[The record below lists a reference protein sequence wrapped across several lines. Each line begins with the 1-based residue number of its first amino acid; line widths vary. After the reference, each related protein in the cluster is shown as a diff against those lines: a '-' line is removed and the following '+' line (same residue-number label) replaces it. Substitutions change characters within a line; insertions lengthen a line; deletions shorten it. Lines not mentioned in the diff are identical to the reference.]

1 MQPHYYE
8 DLQPGMHDE
17 VTKLVTDEDVQSF
30 GELSGDMN
38 PVHFDD
44 DYAAETIFKKRIAHG
59 FLSASL
65 YSTIIGT
72 KMPGPGAV
80 YLDQTLHFRA
90 PVYLGDELLARVEV
104 VEKQDKGR
112 RIFLKCETYVGDRL
126 VLDGEAIVSVPRRP
140 EA

>member
-8 DLQPGMHDE
+8 DLHLGMHDE
-17 VTKLVTDEDVQSF
+17 VTKIVTDSDVQDF
-30 GELSGDMN
+30 GALSGDMN

-44 DYAAETIFKKRIAHG
+44 DYAADTIFKKRIAHG

-72 KMPGPGAV
+72 KMPGPGTV
-80 YLDQTLHFRA
+80 YLDQTLHFRG

-104 VEKQDKGR
+104 VDKQDKGR
-112 RIFLKCETYVGDRL
+112 RIFLKCETYVGDNL
-126 VLDGEAIVSVPRRP
+126 VLDGEAVVTVPRRP
-140 EA
+140 VS